1 MNAPHRVARRFAD
14 APLVSILIAVVA
26 LMALAYPGRFL
37 APGNLESL
45 AYQLPM
51 LALLSFGMMISML
64 TGGINLAVVSSA
76 NLTGIV
82 TALAL
87 KALTGG
93 DSASASLL
101 VVLVAMTAGLIC
113 AIASGA
119 LMGFLIAYL
128 EVPAI
133 LATLGVMTLIDGTNV
148 VLTHGYTLSDFPEAL
163 LAIGNSDVF
172 GLPAPFILLIAAI
185 AALAVLIRST
195 RFGFDLYMIGS
206 NLTAAQYSNINVR
219 SVLMRQYVLSACFS
233 ALTGF
238 IMMGQ
243 FNSVKSNYAQS
254 YVLVSILAC
263 FLGGVDPFGGSGRLT
278 GMALSVVILQ
288 VVSSGVNLLRV
299 DPFFVTTMWGAMILA
314 VIAIN
319 HLVGQRARWRSVAPI
334 MTNDK
339 EIRLAAGEADKGKSE
354 EQR

>member
-1 MNAPHRVARRFAD
+1 MTSLRRIAPRFAD
-14 APLVSILIAVVA
+14 APLVAILIVVVA
-26 LMALAYPGRFL
+26 LMAFANPGRFL
-37 APGNLESL
+37 SLGNLASL

-51 LALLSFGMMISML
+51 LAFLSFGMMISML
-64 TGGINLAVVSSA
+64 TGGINLAIVSSA

-82 TALAL
+82 TALTL

-101 VVLVAMTAGLIC
+101 VTAIAMGAGL
-113 AIASGA
+113 ASALASGA

-148 VLTHGYTLSDFPEAL
+148 VLTRGYTLSDFPAAL
-163 LAIGNSDVF
+163 LAIGDGAVF
-172 GLPAPFILLIAAI
+172 GIPAPFVLLII
-185 AALAVLIRST
+185 VIGVLAVLIDRT

-206 NLTAAQYSNINVR
+206 NLVAARYSNIDVR
-219 SVLMRQYVLSACFS
+219 SGLMRQYVLSAFFS

-238 IMMGQ
+238 VMMGQ

-254 YVLVSILAC
+254 YLLVSVLAC
-263 FLGGVDPFGGSGRLT
+263 FLGGVDPFGGAGRLT

-299 DPFFVTTMWGAMILA
+299 DPFFVTAMWGAMILA
-314 VIAIN
+314 LIAIN
-319 HLVGQRARWRSVAPI
+319 HFLGRRGRS
-334 MTNDK
+334 
-339 EIRLAAGEADKGKSE
+339 RLAAVAAAGDKGGHAAKNETMRAKVE
-354 EQR
+354 ERR

>member
-1 MNAPHRVARRFAD
+1 MNAPRRIAHGFAD
-14 APLVSILIAVVA
+14 APLVAILVAVVA
-26 LMALAYPGRFL
+26 LMALANPGRFL
-37 APGNLESL
+37 SPGNLASL

-64 TGGINLAVVSSA
+64 TGGINLAIVSSA

-93 DSASASLL
+93 DSASASMLFVLIAMAVGLL
-101 VVLVAMTAGLIC
+101 GAL
-113 AIASGA
+113 ASGA

-133 LATLGVMTLIDGTNV
+133 LATLGVMTLIDGINV
-148 VLTHGYTLSDFPEAL
+148 VLTRGYTLSDFPDAL
-163 LAIGNSDVF
+163 LAIGNGDVL
-172 GLPAPFILLIAAI
+172 GLPAPFILLVVVVALLAI
-185 AALAVLIRST
+185 LIRQT
-195 RFGFDLYMIGS
+195 RFGFDLYMVGS

-219 SVLMRQYVLSACFS
+219 SVLMRQYMLSAFFS

-238 IMMGQ
+238 VMMGQ

-254 YVLVSILAC
+254 YLLVSVLAC
-263 FLGGVDPFGGSGRLT
+263 FLGGVDPFGGAGRLT

-299 DPFFVTTMWGAMILA
+299 DPFFVTAMWGAMILA
-314 VIAIN
+314 LIAIN
-319 HLVGQRARWRSVAPI
+319 HFVGQRARSRSAAAI

-339 EIRLAAGEADKGKSE
+339 DIRLAAGGADKGKIE
-354 EQR
+354 ERR